1 MKNKWW
7 IIAIVLAVF
16 SLVRFVWMV
25 GDPSGKY
32 AAKDGTLDLTGWQAD
47 SGKVLSLRGEWIF
60 YPGALLTPESGL
72 PLDGAVP
79 GVVSLKVPGGWDSVV
94 SKDKKTAYGYGTY
107 KLTIK
112 LPPGDDK
119 PYALRVQIVRTAHKL
134 YIDGKLAGQ
143 RGVPGV
149 DRISTDP
156 EVEPY
161 TAKWTPI
168 GSTTEIVFAA
178 ANFDYG
184 RLGGLFEDIR
194 FGEAGAVDRETKLRS
209 VGNLFFMGFYAV
221 SGLFFLILYAYR
233 RERKELLYFS
243 SFFWLSLLFWATH
256 GERLLFWLF
265 PGIDYDWQTKL
276 QTLSSLGLYGSL
288 FLFAC
293 AMFPEYGRA
302 GTQRTL
308 LAILATSIAFVL
320 ATDASV
326 FSRFE
331 QLLMLLDAPMFFYA
345 FVVLVSGSLKRG
357 EGAVYTLI
365 AAACLLM
372 ESVLQALN
380 YWGYSPGVP
389 VPPLERIVFVIA
401 MALYIAHRFFTGMR
415 QIEVL
420 SNRLLVADRLKND
433 FLANTSQEIRLPLH
447 GMINLAQLMIEE
459 GEAGSRDEGRQERLA
474 LLVTTGRRLAYMLDD
489 ILDLSKL
496 NDGGVELKLRAVD
509 IRMAINGVL
518 EAMRYMADGKISFA
532 NRTEP
537 GVPHMFADER
547 RLMQILFNLLH
558 YAIKAGAKGVVSVQ
572 AEPDGGGRKTLV
584 SVRAAREGLPEA
596 TETTDTSEV
605 SLDISRKLI
614 QLLGGEL
621 KIGSGGADG
630 DFFISF
636 ALPAAPVSGASKG
649 IEEWGRRNEIAATK
663 IEDGFASPSSHGSA
677 ASTDAP
683 QALVVDDDPVALR
696 VMANLL
702 EQEGLSVVV
711 ATDGLQGLKELE
723 SGGDWELVVL
733 DVMLPGMSGYDL
745 CRRIRMTRSF
755 YDLPVLFLTSRN
767 QPADLL
773 VGFDAG
779 ANDYVTQPIDAS
791 EFRARAKTLLK
802 MKRSIGERL
811 HMEMAFIQA
820 QIKPHFLYN
829 TLNTIASL
837 SETDP
842 DKTRE
847 LLVGFGNYLR
857 SSFDLRNLDKRV
869 PFSKEW
875 ALVQSYLQIEQARFG
890 DRMRV
895 EVDLPEFAEFYLP
908 PLSVQPLVE
917 NALRHGILPRF
928 EGGSLTIRVSKEEG
942 GYRVRVIDDGVGFPP
957 GKAEAVL
964 SGDARAGGIGL
975 RNVHRRLIN
984 VYGAGLEIASE
995 QGVGTEVGFAIPTIR
1010 TNEEEKG

>member
-1 MKNKWW
+1 MKNKWLM
-7 IIAIVLAVF
+7 IATVLAVF
-16 SLVRFVWMV
+16 SIVRLAYMSV
-25 GDPSGKY
+25 DPSGRY
-32 AAKDGTLDLTGWQAD
+32 AVKDGVLDLSGWDPAA
-47 SGKVLSLRGEWIF
+47 SKVIALRGEWTF
-60 YPGALLTPESGL
+60 YPGVLLMPEQGE
-72 PLDGAVP
+72 PLIQTGAAVQ
-79 GVVSLKVPGGWDSVV
+79 SLKVPGGWDRVISPGKQT
-94 SKDKKTAYGYGTY
+94 SYGYGTY
-107 KLTIK
+107 KLSIK
-112 LPPGDDK
+112 LPPGEHHT
-119 PYALRVQIVRTAHKL
+119 YGIRVQVVRTAHKL

-143 RGVPGV
+143 RGVPGINRQTTV
-149 DRISTDP
+149 P

-161 TAKWTPI
+161 TVRWTPE
-168 GSTTEIVFAA
+168 GDKTEIVITA

-194 FGEAGAVDRETKLRS
+194 FGEAVALDRETKLRS
-209 VGNLFFMGFYAV
+209 IGNLFFMGFYAV
-221 SGLFFLILYAYR
+221 SGLFFFTLYAYR

-243 SFFWLSLLFWATH
+243 TFFWFSLLFWATH
-256 GERLLFWLF
+256 GERLLFWML
-265 PGIDYDWQTKL
+265 PGINYDWQTKM

-302 GTQRTL
+302 LTQKTL
-308 LAILATSIAFVL
+308 LAILAASIIFTLV
-320 ATDASV
+320 TDVSV
-326 FSRFE
+326 FSQFE
-331 QLLMLLDAPMFFYA
+331 HLLMLSDVPLFFYA
-345 FVVLVSGSLKRG
+345 FAALVSRSSDREG
-357 EGAVYTLI
+357 GAVYTWI
-365 AAACLLM
+365 AAACILM
-372 ESVLQALN
+372 ESLLQALN
-380 YWGYSPGVP
+380 YWGYSPGTP
-389 VPPLERIVFVIA
+389 VPPLERIVFIVA
-401 MALYIAHRFFTGMR
+401 MGLFIAHRFFTGMK
-415 QIEVL
+415 QIEVM
-420 SNRLLVADRLKND
+420 SQKLLVADRLKND
-433 FLANTSQEIRLPLH
+433 FLANTSQELRLPLH

-459 GEAGSRDEGRQERLA
+459 GESGSRDAGTQDRLA
-474 LLVTTGRRLAYMLDD
+474 LLVTTGRRLAHMLDD

-496 NDGGVELKLRAVD
+496 NDGEVELKLRAVD
-509 IRMAINGVL
+509 IRMVINGIL
-518 EAMRYMADGKISFA
+518 EAMRYMADGRIIFA
-532 NRTEP
+532 NRTES
-537 GVPHMFADER
+537 GVPHLLADER

-558 YAIKAGAKGVVSVQ
+558 YAIKAGAKG
-572 AEPDGGGRKTLV
+572 TV
-584 SVRAAREGLPEA
+584 SVRAEPAADERSVRVIMCAAREGTPMR
-596 TETTDTSEV
+596 TEVSEI

-621 KIGSGGADG
+621 ELGDDAAESDIVIAFVLPSAPTVGA
-630 DFFISF
+630 
-636 ALPAAPVSGASKG
+636 V
-649 IEEWGRRNEIAATK
+649 EENEELDWRSEIAAAK
-663 IEDGFASPSSHGSA
+663 RADALDSASPRA
-677 ASTDAP
+677 RTTPTPMDTP
-683 QALVVDDDPVALR
+683 KALIVDDDTVELR
-696 VMANLL
+696 VMMNLL
-702 EQEGLSVVV
+702 EKEGLQVVV
-711 ATDGLQGLKELE
+711 ATDGLQGLRELE

-745 CRRIRMTRSF
+745 CRRIRATRSF
-755 YDLPVLFLTSRN
+755 YDLPVLFLTARS

-890 DRMRV
+890 DRMQV
-895 EVDLPEFAEFYLP
+895 EVELPEFADFQLP

-928 EGGSLTIRVSKEEG
+928 EGGHLTIRVSKEEE
-942 GYRVRVIDDGVGFPP
+942 GYHIRVIDDGVGFPP

-964 SGDARAGGIGL
+964 EGIARSDGIGL

-984 VYGAGLEIASE
+984 VYGAGLKIWSE
-995 QGVGTEVGFAIPTIR
+995 RGVGTEVMFTVPTEIR
-1010 TNEEEKG
+1010 TNEEEAQ